1 MTPSLTLPHILVSFS
16 ALIQFL
22 TCKGTEKNSLDFLF
36 SSLSSTE
43 WHMIGFSFS
52 RFTLEV
58 LTLMVIF
65 RASKDKR
72 RVLVLRKV
80 YNIKVGME
88 I

>member
-1 MTPSLTLPHILVSFS
+1 
-16 ALIQFL
+16 
-22 TCKGTEKNSLDFLF
+22 
-36 SSLSSTE
+36 
-43 WHMIGFSFS
+43 MIGFSFS